1 MSMMDRSKAG
11 EKRVNRIST
20 TKTKN
25 SDYLPVVSV
34 IVATYCRDSSLKKA
48 LLSLVSQTYK
58 SIEIIV
64 VDDNADDE
72 RSRRVEEII
81 KSTEKCSNYRVL
93 YIRNER
99 NKGSAETR
107 NVGIRSAT
115 GEYVTFLDD
124 DDVYLPNKIQ
134 NQVEHMMQE
143 NSDYCITDLD
153 LYDENDRLIE
163 KRNRKYL
170 KQNNQDDLLRY
181 HLMHHMTGTD
191 TIMFKREY
199 LLDIGGFPLINVG
212 DEFYLMHKAIEAGG
226 IFSYLPVC
234 DIKAYVHSETDGL
247 SSGESKI
254 KGENELYEYKQK
266 YFDTL
271 SFQDQQYIVMRHY
284 AVLAF
289 AEMRRK
295 SYGSFM
301 IYALKSFFSSP
312 INCAR
317 LYMEKK

>member
-1 MSMMDRSKAG
+1 MSVMTAQNNKM
-11 EKRVNRIST
+11 NIP
-20 TKTKN
+20 
-25 SDYLPVVSV
+25 LVSV
-34 IVATYCRDSSLKKA
+34 VIATYRRTLPLKKA
-48 LLSLVSQTYK
+48 LESLAFQTYQN
-58 SIEIIV
+58 IEIIV
-64 VDDNADDE
+64 GDDNATSKWNE
-72 RSRRVEEII
+72 QVEVII
-81 KSTEKCSNYRVL
+81 RDGKQQIKH
-93 YIRNER
+93 IKNET
-99 NKGSAETR
+99 NQGSAETR
-107 NVGIRSAT
+107 NVGIRKAT
-115 GEYVTFLDD
+115 GKYITFLDD
-124 DDVYLPNKIQ
+124 DDIYLPNKIK

-143 NSDYCITDLD
+143 ESDYSITDLH

-170 KQNNQDDLLRY
+170 KQNNQEDLLRY

-199 LLDIGGFPLINVG
+199 LLDIGGFPLIDVG

-266 YFDTL
+266 YIDTL
-271 SFQDQQYIVMRHY
+271 SLQDQQYIVMRHF

-289 AEMRRK
+289 AEMRRRC
-295 SYGSFM
+295 YGSFM
-301 IYALKSFFSSP
+301 KYALKSFFSSP

-317 LYMEKK
+317 LFMEKK

>member
-1 MSMMDRSKAG
+1 MDGSKVSQ
-11 EKRVNRIST
+11 KKINKISA
-20 TKTKN
+20 TKMP
-25 SDYLPVVSV
+25 DYLPVVSV
-34 IVATYCRDSSLKKA
+34 IVATYYRDSSLKKA

-72 RSRRVEEII
+72 WGKRVKDII
-81 KSTEKCSNYRVL
+81 KDTEKCSNYRIL
-93 YIRNER
+93 YIRNET

-107 NVGIRSAT
+107 NVGIRTASGDYIA
-115 GEYVTFLDD
+115 FLDD
-124 DDVYLPNKIQ
+124 DDIYLPNKIQ
-134 NQVEHMMQE
+134 SQVKHMIE
-143 NSDYCITDLD
+143 EGSDYCITDLE
-153 LYDENDRLIE
+153 LYDEKDRLIE
-163 KRNRKYL
+163 KRNRNYV

-191 TIMFKREY
+191 TIMFKRDF
-199 LLDIGGFPLINVG
+199 LLSIGGFPRINVG

-234 DIKAYVHSETDGL
+234 DIKAYVHTETDGL

-254 KGENELYEYKQK
+254 KGENELYEFKKK
-266 YFDTL
+266 YFDKL
-271 SFQDQQYIVMRHY
+271 CFHDRQYIVMRHY

-289 AEMRRK
+289 AEIRRK
-295 SYGSFM
+295 SYGNFM
-301 IYALKSFFSSP
+301 KYAIKSFISSP

-317 LYMEKK
+317 LFIEKN